1 MLASPDL
8 NVSSYETVALNLF
21 SAAGQFEKHTSCLS
35 SSGMDSL
42 RLDVKLNLSFSI
54 ECYNQRVIEY

>member
-1 MLASPDL
+1 MLALPDL
-8 NVSSYETVALNLF
+8 NISSYGTDASNLF
-21 SAAGQFEKHTSCLS
+21 SAGQFEKHTSCLS